1 VSVLGHAVRSQP
13 PPSGAAITVDQ
24 PSTPAIAASAL
35 RLTIGS
41 VHIVD
46 GIDLSVAP
54 GEMLGV
60 IGPNGAGKT
69 TLFNL
74 LSGVLRPT
82 SGGVWLAGRDV
93 TGLTATQRARAGLG
107 RTFQTSSV
115 FPGLSVGENVRLAA
129 QANRRGALS
138 LVRRPR
144 PDDEATQFARAR
156 LADVGLEERA
166 GTPAGQLAHGE
177 KRKLEIALLLAGRPA
192 VVLLDEPLAGVAMA
206 DVPALVE
213 VIRRLHLEQGRTVLM
228 VEHHLD
234 VLLGLVDRVAVLHH
248 GRLLACDR
256 PDAVMADPA
265 VQRAYLGEPL

>member
-1 VSVLGHAVRSQP
+1 VSVLGHAIRTQA
-13 PPSGAAITVDQ
+13 PSGANVTVDH
-24 PSTPAIAASAL
+24 PSTPAITAAAL
-35 RLTIGS
+35 RLTIGG

-93 TGLTATQRARAGLG
+93 TGLGATQRARAGLG

-115 FPGLSVGENVRLAA
+115 FPGLSVLENVRLAA
-129 QANRRGALS
+129 QANHRGALS

-177 KRKLEIALLLAGRPA
+177 KRKLEIALLLAGRPD
-192 VVLLDEPLAGVAMA
+192 VVLLDEPMAGVATA
-206 DVPALVE
+206 DVPGLVE
-213 VIRRLHLEQGRTVLM
+213 LIRRLHVEQRRTVLM

-248 GRLLACDR
+248 GRLLACDQ
-256 PDAVMADPA
+256 PEAVMADPA